1 MVQIGLQL
9 INRAMKKRYYWFLF
23 FPLLF
28 LIGEAKAQNTTLPS
42 TINAASSYGKIN
54 NQLYDFSIGEMVLVQ
69 TFTANN
75 LVLTQGFLQPF
86 LISSNPTDLVIVNNI
101 LTPNGDGKND
111 FFVVKGLEKYTS
123 NKVSI
128 FDRAGRLLFKTDNY
142 QNNWDGYYNGKPL
155 AEDTYYYIIDLEGA
169 GVAKGFIS
177 ILFKK

>member
-1 MVQIGLQL
+1 ME
-9 INRAMKKRYYWFLF
+9 KRYYWFLF

-28 LIGEAKAQNTTLPS
+28 SIGEAKAQNTTLPS
-42 TINAASSYGKIN
+42 TINTASNYGKIN

-69 TFTANN
+69 TFNANS

-111 FFVVKGLEKYTS
+111 FFVVKGLEKYTN

-128 FDRAGRLLFKTDNY
+128 FDRGGRLLFKTDNY

-155 AEDTYYYIIDLEGA
+155 AEDTYYYIIYLEGA